1 MLSNARST
9 VKRLTDCMKKNI
21 PTIRDVA
28 AAAGVS
34 TATVSKYV
42 NGAQRFSPAV
52 EATIKAV
59 IEQLGYRSN
68 PLAQS
73 MITGRTKTIGLS
85 VLDISNPHF
94 TSIVKGA
101 NRIAQ
106 EHGYTLLLVDTDEN
120 PQRERPLLE
129 ALSRRVDGMIVFS
142 RMPEE
147 EMEWMVKL
155 DKPLVFFGRLEHL
168 KLPSVGSDDHRG
180 AYMIT
185 QHLVALGHKR
195 VAYLGF
201 SKSRRDAERMG
212 GIRAC
217 LEAHKLDLQTFDCNA
232 PSAPE
237 GERMSSPIML
247 GAEHPDALICYNDMM
262 AMGFMKEA
270 QTLGFRVPAD
280 ISVAGFDNIL
290 FGRYSSPALTTVDL
304 QSERMG
310 VTAME
315 KLLAAIAGN
324 ATVDFTKVEPQ
335 LILRSSTAS
344 RR

>member
-1 MLSNARST
+1 
-9 VKRLTDCMKKNI
+9 MKKKL

-101 NRIAQ
+101 NRVAI

-120 PQRERPLLE
+120 PTRERPLLE

-147 EMEWMVKL
+147 EMEWMVAL
-155 DKPLVFFGRLEHL
+155 DKPLVFFGRLDHL
-168 KLPSVGSDDHRG
+168 KLSSVGSDDHRG

-185 QHLVALGHKR
+185 QHLVALGHKKF
-195 VAYLGF
+195 AYLGF

-217 LEAHKLDLQTFDCNA
+217 LDAHALPLQVFDCNA
-232 PSAPE
+232 PSAME
-237 GERMSSPIML
+237 GERMSSPILL
-247 GAEHPDALICYNDMM
+247 GAEHPDALVCYNDMM

-310 VTAME
+310 VAAME
-315 KLLAAIAGN
+315 KLLSTIAGD
-324 ATVDFTKVEPQ
+324 AEIDFTRVEPQ
-335 LILRSSTAS
+335 LILRASTAS

>member
-1 MLSNARST
+1 
-9 VKRLTDCMKKNI
+9 MKKNI
-21 PTIRDVA
+21 STIRDVA

-85 VLDISNPHF
+85 VLDVSNPHF

-101 NRIAQ
+101 NRVAQ
-106 EHGYTLLLVDTDEN
+106 AHGYTLLLVDTDEN
-120 PQRERPLLE
+120 PGRERPLLE

-147 EMEWMVKL
+147 ELEWMVAL
-155 DKPLVFFGRLEHL
+155 DKPLVFFGRLSHL

-195 VAYLGF
+195 VGYLGF

-217 LEAHKLDLQTFDCNA
+217 LDAHKLPLQVYDCNA

-310 VTAME
+310 VAAME
-315 KLLAAIAGN
+315 KLLSTIAGDAAI
-324 ATVDFTKVEPQ
+324 DFTMIEPQ
-335 LILRSSTAS
+335 LILRASTAS

>member
-1 MLSNARST
+1 
-9 VKRLTDCMKKNI
+9 MKIKA

-28 AAAGVS
+28 NAAGVS

-42 NGAQRFSPAV
+42 NNAQRFSPAV

-59 IEQLGYRSN
+59 IEELGYRSN

-106 EHGYTLLLVDTDEN
+106 EHGYTVLLVDTDEN

-185 QHLVALGHKR
+185 QHLV
-195 VAYLGF
+195 
-201 SKSRRDAERMG
+201 
-212 GIRAC
+212 
-217 LEAHKLDLQTFDCNA
+217 
-232 PSAPE
+232 
-237 GERMSSPIML
+237 
-247 GAEHPDALICYNDMM
+247 
-262 AMGFMKEA
+262 
-270 QTLGFRVPAD
+270 
-280 ISVAGFDNIL
+280 
-290 FGRYSSPALTTVDL
+290 
-304 QSERMG
+304 
-310 VTAME
+310 
-315 KLLAAIAGN
+315 
-324 ATVDFTKVEPQ
+324 
-335 LILRSSTAS
+335 
-344 RR
+344 